1 MSGCCG
7 MNIAQNCC
15 EDFNYD
21 VKEESDGISVFI
33 TPKDSSKT
41 KVFKSFVRSSKE
53 LFGKYCGC

>member
-1 MSGCCG
+1 